1 MKRSRLTRE
10 DRKAKTRDELIAAAT
25 RLFAFRGFQATTLD
39 DIAEA
44 AGFTKG
50 AIYANFPNKR
60 ALFEAVLERHVVT
73 IDPAPL
79 VQSDLPLSERLAFM
93 GRALAKL
100 AGNLP
105 RETVLL
111 DIEARLDALRNPRSR
126 RRWDKWAQQVAGNWP
141 DVPARFEAVNTAQ
154 GARPPFSTGEL
165 LGLMGILGRGII
177 RGLAETPGAVTPAS
191 IETLFRLLSGAGET
205 AS

>member
-1 MKRSRLTRE
+1 MPRTRLTRE
-10 DRKAKTRDELIAAAT
+10 DRKAKTRDELIGAAT
-25 RLFAFRGFQATTLD
+25 RLFAFRGFQATSLD

-79 VQSDLPLSERLAFM
+79 IQADLPLSERLAFM

-100 AGNLP
+100 AGSLP

-126 RRWDKWAQQVAGNWP
+126 RRWDKWAQAVAGNWE

-154 GARPPFSTGEL
+154 GARPPFGTGEL
-165 LGLMGILGRGII
+165 LGMMGILGRGII

-191 IETLFRLLSGAGET
+191 IETLFRLLSGDSET
-205 AS
+205 AK